1 MAAVIVKGDEVI
13 FASHTYIANAASIHF
28 VGEVPMQADCKENH
42 MLDPES
48 VRKLITPKTK
58 AILPTQV
65 NGGCCDMEE
74 IMKIAREFDL
84 VLLEDAAQ
92 GIYHI

>member
-1 MAAVIVKGDEVI
+1 MVAVPI
-13 FASHTYIANAASIHF
+13 
-28 VGEVPMQADCKENH
+28 PADCKEDH

-58 AILPTQV
+58 AILHTQV
-65 NGGCCDMEE
+65 NGRCCDREE

-84 VLLEDAAQ
+84 VVLEDAAE
-92 GIYHI
+92 GVYHI